1 MRDGSASGERWFGE
15 APRRL
20 DRSQLGRVFLG
31 ALVIAAVATSIV
43 HTTSPKTETASLVG
57 TATLT
62 FVLTFAATLAALA
75 LAARSRR
82 RGLSLRDGVL
92 SFAARGH
99 RSARQVLDL
108 REPFGVTA
116 LANRS
121 RSRASLAITT
131 STGSFYVSGR
141 FDEQTRTAWR
151 ATLASAFTVASDE
164 RALDAAAP
172 DGLPLEL
179 DGATFGRFFAA
190 LRSLDPRCTS
200 RLFLSGHRGDAVT
213 VDGRALTVGERL
225 FDLTSALEW
234 HGALFREQAFGAM
247 SVFQLTFVR
256 QGEQEVAFVSLMPA
270 LAAPSCP
277 GDVLATAEPELER
290 AVLRD
295 MGLLNVGV
303 EDAPPAHIRVAIE
316 RVFMLPLRAA
326 LDMAPTAAVSPRAGE
341 SRAAS

>member
-1 MRDGSASGERWFGE
+1 MRDSSASGEQWFGE
-15 APRRL
+15 APRRS
-20 DRSQLGRVFLG
+20 DRALLGRVFLG
-31 ALVIAAVATSIV
+31 SFVVAAIATAVAQQTDP
-43 HTTSPKTETASLVG
+43 TTPHESLAG
-57 TATLT
+57 IATLT
-62 FVLTFAATLAALA
+62 FVFTLAITWTTLLLA
-75 LAARSRR
+75 ERSRR
-82 RGLSLRDGVL
+82 RGLALRGGIL
-92 SFAARGH
+92 SFAARGQKT
-99 RSARQVLDL
+99 AQQVLDL

-141 FDEQTRTAWR
+141 FDEQTRGAWR

-172 DGLPLEL
+172 DGFPLEL
-179 DGATFGRFFAA
+179 DGTTFGQFFAA
-190 LRSLDPRCTS
+190 LRALDPRCTS

-225 FDLTSALEW
+225 FDLGLALEW

-277 GDVLATAEPELER
+277 GDVVATAEPELER

-303 EDAPPAHIRVAIE
+303 EDAPPAHLRVAIE

-326 LDMAPTAAVSPRAGE
+326 LDGAPAAAVGARSGE
-341 SRAAS
+341 TRAAS